1 MKNIQSA
8 AANRRFG
15 LVLIIISAASFGV
28 MPIFA
33 RLAYNAGAEPITVLF
48 LRFTIAAVV
57 MNLIMV
63 LGRTAYPRGLI
74 LLELILLGA
83 ICYVGE
89 SLAYFL
95 ALKMTSAGLVALL
108 LYIYPALV
116 TALSA
121 IFLKEHLTRI
131 KIVALFLAL
140 SGTALTLRISGG
152 GSLLGI
158 LLGIAAAVDYA
169 IYILLGSRIV
179 RRSGPIGS
187 TTVIIMSTAGVYAGI
202 VAIRGMTYPATSTGW
217 IAIIAIAL
225 ISTVLAF
232 VTFFAGLKRIGPTGA
247 STLSTFE
254 PIVAVVLAAIVLGE
268 TISPY
273 QVFGGILILA
283 AVVLLA
289 TSDKWRGKLRR
300 DKREDKEQNTEM
312 SQKVTQVSLNE
323 QGAVMP
329 QESLHASAPHPE
341 GTRKEGASPALIHED
356 AYRALDRVEAFLCG
370 CLARK

>member
-1 MKNIQSA
+1 MKNIRTA
-8 AANRRFG
+8 AADRRFG

-48 LRFTIAAVV
+48 LRFTIAAIV
-57 MNLIMV
+57 MNLIMI
-63 LGRTAYPRGLI
+63 LRRTAYPRGLV

-83 ICYVGE
+83 IAYVGE

-95 ALKMTSAGLVALL
+95 ALKMASAGLVALL

-121 IFLKEHLTRI
+121 VFLKEHLTRV
-131 KIVALFLAL
+131 KIVALFIAL

-152 GSLLGI
+152 GSLMGI

-179 RRSGPIGS
+179 RRSGPMAS
-187 TTVIIMSTAGVYAGI
+187 TTVIITSTAGVYVGI
-202 VAIRGMTYPATSTGW
+202 VAIHGATYPTTPTGW

-232 VTFFAGLKRIGPTGA
+232 VTFFAGLKRIGPTTT

-268 TISPY
+268 TISPI
-273 QVFGGILILA
+273 QILGGILILA

-300 DKREDKEQNTEM
+300 DKQEDKEQNTEP
-312 SQKVTQVSLNE
+312 SQKVTQDSIKKQVVNMRIVT
-323 QGAVMP
+323 AK
-329 QESLHASAPHPE
+329 LH
-341 GTRKEGASPALIHED
+341 
-356 AYRALDRVEAFLCG
+356 
-370 CLARK
+370 

>member
-1 MKNIQSA
+1 MKNIRTA
-8 AANRRFG
+8 AADRRFG

-57 MNLIMV
+57 MNLIMI
-63 LGRTAYPRGLI
+63 LRRTAYPRGLV

-83 ICYVGE
+83 IAYVGE

-95 ALKMTSAGLVALL
+95 ALKMASAGLVALL

-121 IFLKEHLTRI
+121 IFLKEHLTRV
-131 KIVALFLAL
+131 KIVALFIAL

-152 GSLLGI
+152 GSLMGI

-179 RRSGPIGS
+179 RRSGPMAS
-187 TTVIIMSTAGVYAGI
+187 TTVIITSTAGVYVGI
-202 VAIRGMTYPATSTGW
+202 VAIHGTTYPTTSTGW

-232 VTFFAGLKRIGPTGA
+232 VTFFTGLKRIGPTTT

-268 TISPY
+268 TISPI
-273 QVFGGILILA
+273 QILGGILILA

-300 DKREDKEQNTEM
+300 IKRENNEQSTEP
-312 SQKVTQVSLNE
+312 SQKVTQDTINKQDVNMRIVT
-323 QGAVMP
+323 AK
-329 QESLHASAPHPE
+329 LH
-341 GTRKEGASPALIHED
+341 
-356 AYRALDRVEAFLCG
+356 
-370 CLARK
+370 

>member
-1 MKNIQSA
+1 MKNIRTA
-8 AANRRFG
+8 AADRRFG

-57 MNLIMV
+57 MNLIMI
-63 LGRTAYPRGLI
+63 LRRTAYPRGLV

-83 ICYVGE
+83 IAYVGE

-95 ALKMTSAGLVALL
+95 ALKMASAGLVALL

-121 IFLKEHLTRI
+121 IFLKEHLTRV
-131 KIVALFLAL
+131 KIVALFIAL

-152 GSLLGI
+152 GSLMGI

-179 RRSGPIGS
+179 RRSGPMAS
-187 TTVIIMSTAGVYAGI
+187 TTVIITSTAGVYVGI
-202 VAIRGMTYPATSTGW
+202 VAIHGTTYPTTSTGW

-232 VTFFAGLKRIGPTGA
+232 VTFFTGLKRIGPTTT

-268 TISPY
+268 TISPI
-273 QVFGGILILA
+273 QILGGILILA

-300 DKREDKEQNTEM
+300 DKQEDKEQNTEP
-312 SQKVTQVSLNE
+312 SQKVTQDSIKKQVVNMRIVT
-323 QGAVMP
+323 AK
-329 QESLHASAPHPE
+329 LH
-341 GTRKEGASPALIHED
+341 
-356 AYRALDRVEAFLCG
+356 
-370 CLARK
+370 

>member
-1 MKNIQSA
+1 MKNIRTA
-8 AANRRFG
+8 AADRRFG

-28 MPIFA
+28 LPIFA
-33 RLAYNAGAEPITVLF
+33 RLAYNAEAEPITVLF
-48 LRFTIAAVV
+48 LRFTIAAIV
-57 MNLIMV
+57 MNLIMA
-63 LGRTAYPRGLI
+63 LRRTAYPRGLV

-83 ICYVGE
+83 IAYVGE

-95 ALKMTSAGLVALL
+95 ALKMASAGLVALL

-121 IFLKEHLTRI
+121 IFLKEHLTRV
-131 KIVALFLAL
+131 KIVALFIAL

-152 GSLLGI
+152 GSLMGI

-179 RRSGPIGS
+179 RRSGPMAS
-187 TTVIIMSTAGVYAGI
+187 TTVIITSTAGVYVGI
-202 VAIRGMTYPATSTGW
+202 VAIHGTTYPTTSTGW

-232 VTFFAGLKRIGPTGA
+232 VTFFTGLKRIGPTTT

-268 TISPY
+268 TISPI
-273 QVFGGILILA
+273 QILGGILILA

-300 DKREDKEQNTEM
+300 DKQEDKEQNTEP
-312 SQKVTQVSLNE
+312 SQKVTQDSIKKQVVNMRIVT
-323 QGAVMP
+323 AK
-329 QESLHASAPHPE
+329 LH
-341 GTRKEGASPALIHED
+341 
-356 AYRALDRVEAFLCG
+356 
-370 CLARK
+370 

>member
-1 MKNIQSA
+1 MKNIQSV

-131 KIVALFLAL
+131 KFVALFLAL

-187 TTVIIMSTAGVYAGI
+187 TTVIITSTAGVYAGI
-202 VAIRGMTYPATSTGW
+202 VAIRGMTYPTTSTGW

-232 VTFFAGLKRIGPTGA
+232 VTFFAGLKRIGPTSA

-300 DKREDKEQNTEM
+300 DKRDDKKEGTKISRKM
-312 SQKVTQVSLNE
+312 MRATLNE
-323 QGAVMP
+323 QGADIS
-329 QESLHASAPHPE
+329 QEALHASAPHPA
-341 GTRKEGASPALIHED
+341 GTRSSGVSPAPIHED
-356 AYRALDRVEAFLCG
+356 DYRALDRVEAFLCG

>member
-1 MKNIQSA
+1 MKYTKSA
-8 AANRRFG
+8 ITNRRLG
-15 LVLIIISAASFGV
+15 LILIITSAASFGV

-33 RLAYNAGAEPITVLF
+33 QLAYNAGAEPVTVLF

-63 LGRTAYPRGLI
+63 ASRTQYPHGLI
-74 LLELILLGA
+74 LVELILLGA
-83 ICYVGE
+83 IAYVGE

-95 ALKMTSAGLVALL
+95 ALKMASAGLVALL

-121 IFLKEHLTRI
+121 IFLKEHLTRT
-131 KIVALFLAL
+131 KIIALFLAL
-140 SGTALTLRISGG
+140 SGTALTLRISSG

-158 LLGIAAAVDYA
+158 LLGVAAAVDYA

-179 RRSGPIGS
+179 RRSGPLSS
-187 TTVIIMSTAGVYAGI
+187 TTVIITSTAGVYAGI
-202 VAIRGMTYPATSTGW
+202 VAFRGTTYPTTSTGW

-232 VTFFAGLKRIGPTGA
+232 VTFFAGLKRIGPTST

-268 TISPY
+268 TVSPL
-273 QVFGGILILA
+273 QVLGGALILA

-289 TSDKWRGKLRR
+289 RSDRWRGKKKR
-300 DKREDKEQNTEM
+300 DKQTDKLEDTEIQQEIPA
-312 SQKVTQVSLNE
+312 SSLNKHDAE
-323 QGAVMP
+323 MIAV
-329 QESLHASAPHPE
+329 S
-341 GTRKEGASPALIHED
+341 
-356 AYRALDRVEAFLCG
+356 
-370 CLARK
+370 

>member
-1 MKNIQSA
+1 MKYPKSA
-8 AANRRFG
+8 ITNRRLG
-15 LVLIIISAASFGV
+15 LILIITSAASFGV

-33 RLAYNAGAEPITVLF
+33 QLAYNAGAEPVTVLF

-63 LGRTAYPRGLI
+63 ASRTQYPHGLI
-74 LLELILLGA
+74 LVELILLGA
-83 ICYVGE
+83 IAYVGE

-95 ALKMTSAGLVALL
+95 ALKMASAGLVALL

-121 IFLKEHLTRI
+121 IFLKEHLTRT
-131 KIVALFLAL
+131 KIIALFLAL
-140 SGTALTLRISGG
+140 SGTALTLRISSG

-158 LLGIAAAVDYA
+158 LLGVAAAVDYA

-179 RRSGPIGS
+179 RRSGPLSS
-187 TTVIIMSTAGVYAGI
+187 TTVIITSTAGVYAGI
-202 VAIRGMTYPATSTGW
+202 VAFRGTTYPTTSTGW

-232 VTFFAGLKRIGPTGA
+232 VTFLAGLKRIGPTST

-268 TISPY
+268 TISPL
-273 QVFGGILILA
+273 QVLGGALILA

-289 TSDKWRGKLRR
+289 RSDRWRGKKKR
-300 DKREDKEQNTEM
+300 DKQTDKLEGTEIQQEITA
-312 SQKVTQVSLNE
+312 SSLNKHDAE
-323 QGAVMP
+323 MIAV
-329 QESLHASAPHPE
+329 S
-341 GTRKEGASPALIHED
+341 
-356 AYRALDRVEAFLCG
+356 
-370 CLARK
+370 

>member
-1 MKNIQSA
+1 MKSIQTA
-8 AANRRFG
+8 ADRRFG
-15 LVLIIISAASFGV
+15 PVLIIISAASFGV
-28 MPIFA
+28 MPIFT
-33 RLAYNAGAEPITVLF
+33 RLAYNAGSEPITVLF

-57 MNLIMV
+57 MNLIMI
-63 LGRTAYPRGLI
+63 LRRTAYPRSLV

-83 ICYVGE
+83 IAYVGE

-95 ALKMTSAGLVALL
+95 ALKMASAGLVALL
-108 LYIYPALV
+108 LYIYPVLV

-121 IFLKEHLTRI
+121 IFLKEHLTRV

-140 SGTALTLRISGG
+140 SGTALTLRITSG
-152 GSLLGI
+152 GSLMGI

-179 RRSGPIGS
+179 RRSGPMAS
-187 TTVIIMSTAGVYAGI
+187 TTVIITSTAGVYVGI
-202 VAIRGMTYPATSTGW
+202 VAIHGTTYPTTSTGW

-232 VTFFAGLKRIGPTGA
+232 VTFFAGLKRIGPTSA

-268 TISPY
+268 TISPI
-273 QVFGGILILA
+273 QIFGGILILT

-289 TSDKWRGKLRR
+289 TSGKWRGKLRR
-300 DKREDKEQNTEM
+300 DKQEDKEQNTEP
-312 SQKVTQVSLNE
+312 SQKVTQDSINKQDVNMRSVT
-323 QGAVMP
+323 AK
-329 QESLHASAPHPE
+329 LH
-341 GTRKEGASPALIHED
+341 
-356 AYRALDRVEAFLCG
+356 
-370 CLARK
+370 

>member
-1 MKNIQSA
+1 MKNIRSA
-8 AANRRFG
+8 AADRRFG
-15 LVLIIISAASFGV
+15 VVLIIISAASFGV

-63 LGRTAYPRGLI
+63 LRRTAYPRGLV

-83 ICYVGE
+83 IAYVGE

-95 ALKMTSAGLVALL
+95 ALEMASAGLVALL

-116 TALSA
+116 TVLSA
-121 IFLKEHLTRI
+121 IFLKEHLTRM

-152 GSLLGI
+152 GSLMGI

-169 IYILLGSRIV
+169 IYIILGSRIV
-179 RRSGPIGS
+179 RRSSPMAS
-187 TTVIIMSTAGVYAGI
+187 TTVIITSTAGVYVGI
-202 VAIRGMTYPATSTGW
+202 VAIHGVTYPTTPTGW

-232 VTFFAGLKRIGPTGA
+232 VTFFAGLKRIGPTSA

-268 TISPY
+268 TISPI
-273 QVFGGILILA
+273 QILGGILILA

-300 DKREDKEQNTEM
+300 KKREDKEQNTEP
-312 SQKVTQVSLNE
+312 SQEVTQDSINKQDVNTRNVT
-323 QGAVMP
+323 AK
-329 QESLHASAPHPE
+329 LH
-341 GTRKEGASPALIHED
+341 
-356 AYRALDRVEAFLCG
+356 
-370 CLARK
+370 